1 MSYEKVYHIK
11 NKKSYKCESLNVSE
25 NLSRKKI
32 EKCWKMM
39 IVDENMRDIK
49 I

>member
-11 NKKSYKCESLNVSE
+11 SPINVKSLNVSE